1 MEILKSELPKEEG
14 VFEYYLDLY
23 RKLNNTVPD
32 LIEQKV
38 ITDFSQIKKT
48 KDSAW
53 NYGRGAFLSRCCYEL
68 GYFSEKELKEY
79 LEKSYKG
86 IKTIA
91 VPGKNTQ
98 PVMFSEEQFGV
109 VQTTMG

>member
-38 ITDFSQIKKT
+38 ITDFSQIKRQKIV
-48 KDSAW
+48 
-53 NYGRGAFLSRCCYEL
+53 L
-68 GYFSEKELKEY
+68 GIMEEVHFYR
-79 LEKSYKG
+79 
-86 IKTIA
+86 
-91 VPGKNTQ
+91 VV
-98 PVMFSEEQFGV
+98 VMN
-109 VQTTMG
+109 